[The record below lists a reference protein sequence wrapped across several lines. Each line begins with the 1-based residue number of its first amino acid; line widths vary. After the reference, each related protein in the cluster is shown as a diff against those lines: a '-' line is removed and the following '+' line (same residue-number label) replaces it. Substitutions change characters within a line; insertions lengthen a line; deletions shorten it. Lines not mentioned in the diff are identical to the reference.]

1 MSDKDYFYYQE
12 SFLEKKIMNPL
23 MKWTLPSLVVLFFI
37 FLFKY
42 IFCNVNLFFILT
54 PLITLC
60 VPIMVISFNNKKE
73 INKNNHFL
81 DILEDC
87 VFEAVLSLKLEFLE
101 FHKSSD
107 NNFSE
112 SPFNNVT
119 RDNIVNNVID
129 ILIDELKIIEDSKLQ
144 FYDKDTFNKF
154 IYYKRHIHKCSND
167 LKKNKLNSNIYSKKC
182 YELYNNLISNN
193 SGLKDKTIDNIKEI
207 NLERI
212 KKHKCIN
219 R

>member
-119 RDNIVNNVID
+119 RDNIVNNVI
-129 ILIDELKIIEDSKLQ
+129 
-144 FYDKDTFNKF
+144 
-154 IYYKRHIHKCSND
+154 
-167 LKKNKLNSNIYSKKC
+167 
-182 YELYNNLISNN
+182 
-193 SGLKDKTIDNIKEI
+193 
-207 NLERI
+207 
-212 KKHKCIN
+212 
-219 R
+219 